1 MPDIFD
7 GIVDAALVAG
17 DRAMTNH
24 ARSTIAALCFAKPTN
39 IDFQSLKRE
48 LGVAFTASHGAGYR
62 ITAEY
67 DDFIVY
73 DLEGGRVCLG
83 HADFNEDLSDT
94 LGASGLPA
102 EGLIVSVGT
111 GPGTPATGPFYANR
125 EDLCRGLAREIDHA
139 APADHLMVFDREE
152 MITGDIYDE
161 LVDMVRRLARQDA
174 AQQAG
179 SQDADT
185 DETVSPILPER
196 PVASGRTHAR
206 PQPPRPPRPTHAA
219 QAADRA
225 GADAVARA
233 DARQRAEAAALRDA
247 LHAEEDDAAALE
259 RRMARRLTRRLA
271 IYTMNG
277 GAIMLSAPL
286 GMAALTYCALGREDA
301 RVPARALAL
310 AGAAIGLM
318 EAGVGTPVLSYL
330 V

>member
-1 MPDIFD
+1 
-7 GIVDAALVAG
+7 
-17 DRAMTNH
+17 MTHN

-48 LGVAFTASHGAGYR
+48 LGVAFDASHGAGYR

-73 DLEGGRVCLG
+73 DLDGGRVCLG
-83 HADFNEDLSDT
+83 HADFNEDLSET

-179 SQDADT
+179 AQDADA
-185 DETVSPILPER
+185 DAEETVSPILPER
-196 PVASGRTHAR
+196 PVASGSTHER

-225 GADAVARA
+225 GAESVARA

-259 RRMARRLTRRLA
+259 RRMARRVTRRLA

-318 EAGVGTPVLSYL
+318 HAGVGTPVLSYL